1 MATEPLF
8 GDPVSNALVWS
19 DYAVL
24 LAGLTATTPSGTPA
38 GATIESAGYILNDPE
53 AATPVTTEWDPV
65 GALAADAPVSTETE
79 TVQVTPHTAAGS
91 HGVYAKTKNNREFT
105 MTFTAKETT
114 LTTLGI
120 RYDASGL
127 TETAGNIS
135 GTLKARDLNKKYM
148 VGLVRKSGTTL
159 ERRTLDN
166 YATIDSI
173 APDDSND
180 ESNFTVTMTLFLG
193 EGGELWGDYYL
204 GADQ

>member
-24 LAGLTATTPSGTPA
+24 LAGLTATVPSGTPTGTTIGNA
-38 GATIESAGYILNDPE
+38 GFTLNDDG
-53 AATPVTTEWDPV
+53 ATPVTGEWDPV
-65 GALAADAPVSTETE
+65 GALAADAPISTETE
-79 TVQVTPHTAAGS
+79 TVQVTNHTAAGS
-91 HGVYAKTKNNREFT
+91 HGVYAKTKNQREFT
-105 MTFTAKETT
+105 FSFAAKEIT

-127 TETAGNIS
+127 TETTGNIE
-135 GTLKARDLNKKYM
+135 GTLKARDLNKKYL
-148 VGLVRKSGTTL
+148 VGLVRKSGSTL
-159 ERRTLDN
+159 ERRVSNN
-166 YATIDSI
+166 YASIDTIT
-173 APDDSND
+173 PDDSND

-193 EGGELWGDYYL
+193 EGQELWDYYL